1 MAELI
6 NPLVGVPPRDPAA
19 ALALGE
25 RVFKQITEFP
35 EGHDQSMWERNNM
48 LDENGDVV
56 SCQTMRCVAG
66 WAVVLA
72 GGLIDDRNG
81 NALLVPELEA
91 LGLRW
96 AEVDAAAQYLLGL
109 SVPMAQGLFY
119 YYSSESNA
127 LAALRAHVERLR
139 AVVTV
144 CAPEPVGVTA

>member
-35 EGHDQSMWERNNM
+35 EEHDQNDWESSTTF
-48 LDENGDVV
+48 DENGDLVA
-56 SCQTMRCVAG
+56 CGTTRCVAG

-91 LGLRW
+91 LGMRSV
-96 AEVDAAAQYLLGL
+96 EVGAAAQYLLGL

-119 YYSSESNA
+119 YMNKSMA
-127 LAALRAHVERLR
+127 VATLRAHVERLR
-139 AVVTV
+139 RAV
-144 CAPEPVGVTA
+144 ANGLELVGVTS